1 MATTAPSHEIL
12 LGQAMPG
19 MVLAEAVLD
28 QAGTRLISAD
38 VELSEKLIHALVQR
52 GIDSIRVFL
61 PLSEKEN
68 RQVQEQQLQRLDVL
82 FKNTLNSE
90 ANRHLLDSLRRYRM
104 MQ

>member
-1 MATTAPSHEIL
+1 MAITAPSHEIL
-12 LGQAMPG
+12 LVQAMPG

-38 VELSEKLIHALVQR
+38 VELSEKLIHALLQR
-52 GIDSIRVFL
+52 GVQSVKVLL
-61 PLSEKEN
+61 PLSEEEDS
-68 RQVQEQQLQRLDVL
+68 QVRAPQLQRLDVL

-90 ANRHLLDSLRRYRM
+90 ANRHLLDALRRYRM